1 MSEPIR
7 DTIRLYPFEDAELGD
22 PILRQPTEQSID
34 YIINSKTG
42 QKSLED
48 IYTNNKFLS
57 SSLFNELQSGSK
69 SEINVDYNE
78 YKNFSTFGSVEKR
91 LQTLEQNYNNTNI
104 LIRKCIFCSKSHNN
118 IISI

>member
-1 MSEPIR
+1 MNQLEILY
-7 DTIRLYPFEDAELGD
+7 DYIHLTIKDLGD
-22 PILRQPTEQSID
+22 PILRQPTRNSVD
-34 YIINSKTG
+34 YILDSKTE

-69 SEINVDYNE
+69 SAEINVDYNE

-91 LQTLEQNYNNTNI
+91 LQNFRTKLQQYEFYSLE
-104 LIRKCIFCSKSHNN
+104 S
-118 IISI
+118 